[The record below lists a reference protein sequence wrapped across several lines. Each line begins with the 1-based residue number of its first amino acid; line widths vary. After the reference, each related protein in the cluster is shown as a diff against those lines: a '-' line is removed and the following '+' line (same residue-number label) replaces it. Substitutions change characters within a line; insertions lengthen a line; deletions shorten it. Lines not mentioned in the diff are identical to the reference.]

1 MPQVFISYRRS
12 DTTSGYASW
21 IYERLAAR
29 FGGDHV
35 FMDVDSL
42 PLGVDFVEHLN
53 RALANTD
60 VALVLIGPGWLDAA
74 DEDGNRRLDDPDDFV
89 RIEVAT
95 ALRTSGRV
103 IPVLV
108 DGAQMPK
115 AELMPE
121 DLRPLARRQA
131 LIAQRQR
138 AAAIQDLTSAIEGI
152 EPHATAQSEAAAG
165 SGHAADRRH
174 STLNEVRSWAT
185 ATSLPPVLSSRL
197 RAQSDVAFV
206 GRARERKLLEDA
218 LAERGDN
225 VRAVLI
231 SGEPGVGKT
240 RLVHEVARAVHE
252 RGVAVAA
259 GRCDSGLGLPY
270 QPFVEVL
277 DDLLLWVPSSV
288 IEHHFEVHGP
298 VLARIAPRLAA
309 GQPELRSR
317 FTEEDEGARHRL
329 FIAVA
334 DLFAEVAKQVPLVLV
349 LEDLHSADDAT
360 VLLLKHVLTMPHAEQ
375 LTIVGTFRP
384 TELNDTPLGALL
396 PELHREHGVQR
407 ITLEGLSERE
417 VLELVEAHTQDPL
430 GDDGHSAARRLC
442 RDTAGNPFFL
452 IQLMQAGSA
461 VRTDA
466 GHATSPDDPAHVLP
480 VSLRDTITGR
490 TKRLGAQAAAVLD
503 AAAVAGDEFELAL
516 LRCLELAPDDE
527 LLAAIEAGLAAQLL
541 VDLPGPAGRLAF
553 VHALVPQVLRTE
565 LSSLR
570 RRALHRRVA
579 RAMERVYGE
588 DGGEHIT
595 ALAHHWRA
603 GCEPPAVEPA
613 LRATEL
619 AAQQAIDR
627 LAPAEAARWY
637 KDALELHAQLAK
649 PARAK
654 RCELLIRLGEAQRQ
668 AGDATF
674 RETLLEAGRRAQL
687 LRDTG
692 RLVRSTL
699 ANTRGFSSATG
710 AIDTERVE
718 MLTAALDSI
727 DPADSPERARLL
739 AAQAVELA
747 FCGERDT
754 PRRLS
759 DEALAMARRCG
770 DDAALTNVLTTRF
783 FAIWTPDTLPIRLSE
798 SEENVRLCD
807 RRGDPVALCQALHWR
822 ANVCIEACDMA
833 SARHC
838 IERVARLSN
847 RLREPTVMWQA
858 AYNEA
863 NLALALGRLDQA
875 ERLAESAL
883 ELGQRSG
890 QPDALPVYAA
900 QLANLRFDQGRL
912 DELVPLMEQVLTQHS
927 GITGFRALLALA
939 RYEKQEFEE
948 ARRAIAYDADL
959 AFQQLAYD
967 FTWLTVV
974 CVYAHICARL
984 GELDPARALYS
995 MLEPW
1000 RDQVALG
1007 GGGWGCVAHYLG
1019 MLATVLQDFAA
1030 AGDHF
1035 DHAARVHDQMGA
1047 PVWTA
1052 RTQLETARMLAL
1064 RRRRGD
1070 RDRSRCLAEKALAR
1084 ARELGCRTI

>member
-288 IEHHFEVHGP
+288 IE
-298 VLARIAPRLAA
+298 
-309 GQPELRSR
+309 
-317 FTEEDEGARHRL
+317 
-329 FIAVA
+329 
-334 DLFAEVAKQVPLVLV
+334 
-349 LEDLHSADDAT
+349 DLHSADDAT

-461 VRTDA
+461 VRTD
-466 GHATSPDDPAHVLP
+466 
-480 VSLRDTITGR
+480 
-490 TKRLGAQAAAVLD
+490 
-503 AAAVAGDEFELAL
+503 
-516 LRCLELAPDDE
+516 
-527 LLAAIEAGLAAQLL
+527 
-541 VDLPGPAGRLAF
+541 
-553 VHALVPQVLRTE
+553 
-565 LSSLR
+565 
-570 RRALHRRVA
+570 
-579 RAMERVYGE
+579 
-588 DGGEHIT
+588 
-595 ALAHHWRA
+595 
-603 GCEPPAVEPA
+603 
-613 LRATEL
+613 
-619 AAQQAIDR
+619 
-627 LAPAEAARWY
+627 
-637 KDALELHAQLAK
+637 
-649 PARAK
+649 
-654 RCELLIRLGEAQRQ
+654 
-668 AGDATF
+668 
-674 RETLLEAGRRAQL
+674 
-687 LRDTG
+687 
-692 RLVRSTL
+692 
-699 ANTRGFSSATG
+699 
-710 AIDTERVE
+710 
-718 MLTAALDSI
+718 
-727 DPADSPERARLL
+727 
-739 AAQAVELA
+739 
-747 FCGERDT
+747 
-754 PRRLS
+754 
-759 DEALAMARRCG
+759 
-770 DDAALTNVLTTRF
+770 
-783 FAIWTPDTLPIRLSE
+783 
-798 SEENVRLCD
+798 
-807 RRGDPVALCQALHWR
+807 
-822 ANVCIEACDMA
+822 
-833 SARHC
+833 
-838 IERVARLSN
+838 
-847 RLREPTVMWQA
+847 
-858 AYNEA
+858 
-863 NLALALGRLDQA
+863 
-875 ERLAESAL
+875 
-883 ELGQRSG
+883 
-890 QPDALPVYAA
+890 
-900 QLANLRFDQGRL
+900 
-912 DELVPLMEQVLTQHS
+912 
-927 GITGFRALLALA
+927 
-939 RYEKQEFEE
+939 
-948 ARRAIAYDADL
+948 
-959 AFQQLAYD
+959 
-967 FTWLTVV
+967 
-974 CVYAHICARL
+974 
-984 GELDPARALYS
+984 
-995 MLEPW
+995 
-1000 RDQVALG
+1000 
-1007 GGGWGCVAHYLG
+1007 
-1019 MLATVLQDFAA
+1019 
-1030 AGDHF
+1030 
-1035 DHAARVHDQMGA
+1035 
-1047 PVWTA
+1047 
-1052 RTQLETARMLAL
+1052 
-1064 RRRRGD
+1064 
-1070 RDRSRCLAEKALAR
+1070 
-1084 ARELGCRTI
+1084 